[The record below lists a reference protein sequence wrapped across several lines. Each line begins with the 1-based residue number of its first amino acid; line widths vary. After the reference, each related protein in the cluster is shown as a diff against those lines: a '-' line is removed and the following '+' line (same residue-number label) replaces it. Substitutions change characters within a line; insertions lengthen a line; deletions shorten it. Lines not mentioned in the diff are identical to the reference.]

1 LNPVERPLWKTQAAA
16 GVVVIHNAQMD
27 EKRAFLRHAIATIA
41 YRGGKALRG
50 APETFA
56 TFRVAPT
63 SRSPAQIVAHLGDLF
78 DWALSIAQG
87 TERWNNSEP
96 LVWDREVARFFD
108 TLQRLDAHLASDAP
122 IAATPEKIF
131 QGAIADA
138 LTHVGQLTLLRRVA
152 GAPVRGEN
160 YYRADIVAGRVGP
173 EQTAPRR
180 EFD

>member
-1 LNPVERPLWKTQAAA
+1 
-16 GVVVIHNAQMD
+16 MD
-27 EKRAFLRHAIATIA
+27 EKREFLRHTLATIA

-50 APETFA
+50 APDHFA
-56 TFRVAPT
+56 SFRAAPT
-63 SRSPAQIVAHLGDLF
+63 SRTPAQIVAHLGDLF
-78 DWALSIAQG
+78 EWALSIAQG
-87 TERWNNSEP
+87 SERWNNSEP

-122 IAATPEKIF
+122 VAAPPEKIF

-138 LTHVGQLTLLRRVA
+138 LTHIGQLTLLRRVA
-152 GAPVRGEN
+152 GVPIRGEN

-173 EQTAPRR
+173 EQRAPKR

>member
-1 LNPVERPLWKTQAAA
+1 
-16 GVVVIHNAQMD
+16 MD
-27 EKRAFLRHAIATIA
+27 DKREFLRHTLATIA

-56 TFRVAPT
+56 DFRAAPT
-63 SRSPAQIVAHLGDLF
+63 SRTPAQIVAHLGDLF

-87 TERWNNSEP
+87 AERWNNAEP

-108 TLQRLDAHLASDAP
+108 TLQHLDAYLASDAP
-122 IAATPEKIF
+122 VAAPPEKIF

-138 LTHVGQLTLLRRVA
+138 LTHVGQLTMLRRLA
-152 GAPVRGEN
+152 GAPIRGEN
-160 YYRADIVAGRVGP
+160 YYRSDIVAGRVGP
-173 EQTAPRR
+173 AQTAPRR

>member
-1 LNPVERPLWKTQAAA
+1 
-16 GVVVIHNAQMD
+16 MD
-27 EKRAFLRHAIATIA
+27 DKREFLRHTVATIA

-50 APETFA
+50 APDSFA
-56 TFRVAPT
+56 TFKASPT
-63 SRSPAQIVAHLGDLF
+63 SRTPAQIVAHLGDLF

-96 LVWDREVARFFD
+96 LAWDREVARFFD
-108 TLQRLDAHLASDAP
+108 TLQRLDAHLASDAAVDAP
-122 IAATPEKIF
+122 AEKIF

-138 LTHVGQLTLLRRVA
+138 LTHVGQLTLLRRIA

>member
-1 LNPVERPLWKTQAAA
+1 
-16 GVVVIHNAQMD
+16 MD
-27 EKRAFLRHAIATIA
+27 EKREFVRHTLATIA

-50 APETFA
+50 APDSFA
-56 TFRVAPT
+56 TFRAAST
-63 SRSPAQIVAHLGDLF
+63 SRTPAQIVAHLGDLF

-87 TERWNNSEP
+87 AERWNTSEP
-96 LVWDREVARFFD
+96 LVGDREVARFFD
-108 TLQRLDAHLASDAP
+108 TLQRLDAHLTSDAP
-122 IAATPEKIF
+122 VAAPLERIF

>member
-1 LNPVERPLWKTQAAA
+1 
-16 GVVVIHNAQMD
+16 MD
-27 EKRAFLRHAIATIA
+27 DKREFLRHTVATIA

-50 APETFA
+50 APDSFA
-56 TFRVAPT
+56 TFKASPT
-63 SRSPAQIVAHLGDLF
+63 SRTPAQIVAHLGDLF

-96 LVWDREVARFFD
+96 LAWDREVARFFD
-108 TLQRLDAHLASDAP
+108 TLQRLDAHLASDAAVDAP
-122 IAATPEKIF
+122 AEKIF

-138 LTHVGQLTLLRRVA
+138 LTHVGQLTLLRRIA

-173 EQTAPRR
+173 EQRAPKR